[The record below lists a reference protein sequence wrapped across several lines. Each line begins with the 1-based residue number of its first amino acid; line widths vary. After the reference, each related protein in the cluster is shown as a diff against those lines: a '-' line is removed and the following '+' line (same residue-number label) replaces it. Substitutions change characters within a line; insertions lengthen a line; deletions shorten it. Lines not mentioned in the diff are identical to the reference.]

1 MDRQDDGISR
11 WRRVADGIRASI
23 LAAAVTDRLPPE
35 TELAADYG
43 VNRHT
48 VRRAIA
54 ALAAEGIVRA
64 ERGRGTFVNPV
75 EPRISY
81 PIGTRARFSENMMR
95 QSLEPSGRLVGSQKV
110 VADMAMAR
118 LLGLAPGAPLHRLDH
133 MAVVDGVPLSRS
145 TSHFSA
151 ERFPGIIAAYAQEGS
166 ITQALQRCGLAD
178 YRRRETRLTA
188 ERIAATDADALACA
202 ADAIVLVTNA
212 VDVDLEDRP
221 VQAIRTRFLADRME
235 LVFAN
240 PQSAL

>member
-1 MDRQDDGISR
+1 MDRQDDGVSR

-23 LAAAVTDRLPPE
+23 TSGAVTARLPPE
-35 TELAADYG
+35 TDLAADYG

-54 ALAAEGIVRA
+54 ALAAEGVVRA

-110 VADMAMAR
+110 VADMVMAR

-151 ERFPGIIAAYAQEGS
+151 ARFPGIIAAYAQEGS
-166 ITQALQRCGLAD
+166 ITQALQRCGLSD

-188 ERIAATDADALACA
+188 ERIAATDADALSCA
-202 ADAIVLVTNA
+202 ADAIVLVANA
-212 VDVDLEDRP
+212 VDVDLEGRP

-235 LVFAN
+235 LVFSN
-240 PQSAL
+240 PESAR

>member
-1 MDRQDDGISR
+1 MDGQDDGISR

-23 LAAAVTDRLPPE
+23 MDAVVTDRLPPE

-110 VADMAMAR
+110 SADMAMAR
-118 LLGLAPGAPLHRLDH
+118 LLGLALGAPLHRLDH

-166 ITQALQRCGLAD
+166 ITQALRRCGLAD

-188 ERIAATDADALACA
+188 ERVSPGDADALSCA
-202 ADAIVLVTNA
+202 GDAIVLVTNA

-235 LVFAN
+235 LVFVN
-240 PQSAL
+240 PESA

>member
-1 MDRQDDGISR
+1 MDGQDDGISR

-23 LAAAVTDRLPPE
+23 MDAVVTDRLPPE

-110 VADMAMAR
+110 SADMAMAR
-118 LLGLAPGAPLHRLDH
+118 LLGLALGAPLHRLDH

-166 ITQALQRCGLAD
+166 ITQALSRCGLAD

-188 ERIAATDADALACA
+188 ERVSPGDADALSCPS
-202 ADAIVLVTNA
+202 DAIVLVTNA

-235 LVFAN
+235 LVFVN
-240 PQSAL
+240 PESA

>member
-1 MDRQDDGISR
+1 MDGQDDGISR

-23 LAAAVTDRLPPE
+23 MDATVTDRLPPE
-35 TELAADYG
+35 TELATEYG

-54 ALAAEGIVRA
+54 ALAAEGVVRA

-95 QSLEPSGRLVGSQKV
+95 QSLEPTGRLVGSQKV

-145 TSHFSA
+145 TSHFPA

-166 ITQALQRCGLAD
+166 ITQALRRCGLAD

-188 ERIAATDADALACA
+188 ERISPSDADALSCA
-202 ADAIVLVTNA
+202 GDAIVLVTNA
-212 VDVDLEDRP
+212 VDVDLDGRP

-235 LVFAN
+235 LVFVN
-240 PQSAL
+240 PESAA